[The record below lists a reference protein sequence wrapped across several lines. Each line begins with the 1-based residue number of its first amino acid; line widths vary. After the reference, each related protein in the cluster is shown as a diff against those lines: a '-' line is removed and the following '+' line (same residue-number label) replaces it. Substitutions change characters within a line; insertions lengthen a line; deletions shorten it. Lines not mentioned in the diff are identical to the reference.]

1 MNSAI
6 TSRHWV
12 LVNRPQG
19 TLKRTDLERTS
30 RPVLLPGESEV
41 LVRVLYLA
49 MDPAIRGF
57 MNATGSYAAPMAIGD
72 PVRGMVL
79 GQVVRSRSTTL
90 SEGQVVWGFGTWSDY
105 VAGPAAQFH
114 PVSLDADFDL
124 PAYAHVLG
132 TIGLTACYGLIDIA
146 VLTPGDTVL
155 VSAAAGAV
163 GSLVGQIAKING
175 ASRVVGIAGGAAK
188 CALAV
193 ERYGYDSCIDYK
205 AVTDLSGAIG
215 YALPNGIDV
224 HFESV
229 GGGILEAAIG
239 HLSKNARVAI
249 CGLISHYN
257 AAHAEGG
264 PSNLWNLVVNTAQ
277 IRGFLVSDI
286 LGRNDRTVP
295 MLEAIA
301 SWIKQGKLNYD
312 VDVREG
318 FETIPEVYNCL
329 FKGTHTGRLIVKIA
343 DLRSPGGG

>member
-1 MNSAI
+1 MNSGM

-12 LVNRPQG
+12 LVNRPRG
-19 TLKRTDLERTS
+19 TLKRIDLERTN
-30 RPVLLPGESEV
+30 RPVPFPEDDEV

-57 MNATGSYAAPMAIGD
+57 MNATGNYAAPMAIGD

-90 SEGQVVWGFGTWSDY
+90 SEGQVVWGFGSWSDY

-132 TIGLTACYGLIDIA
+132 TIGLTACYGLFNIG
-146 VLTPGDTVL
+146 VLAPGDTVL

-175 ASRVVGIAGGAAK
+175 ASRVVGIAGGEAK

-205 AVTDLSGAIG
+205 AVANLSGAIG
-215 YALPNGIDV
+215 HALPNGIDV

-229 GGGILEAAIG
+229 GGAILEAAID

-249 CGLISHYN
+249 CGLISRYN

-264 PSNLWNLVVNTAQ
+264 PSNMWNLVVKTAQ

-286 LGRNDRTVP
+286 LSRNDLTAP
-295 MLEAIA
+295 MLEAITG
-301 SWIKQGKLNYD
+301 WLRQGKLKYD

-318 FETIPEVYNCL
+318 FETIPDVYNCL
-329 FKGTHTGRLIVKIA
+329 FEGTHTGRLIVKIA
-343 DLRSPGGG
+343 DLQ